1 MLICN
6 TRFRHPTF
14 LLLVLLTSVKASG
27 LPLYQFG
34 NPTADEQAYIELIN
48 QARTNPA
55 AEGARLA
62 TATAPDIL
70 AAYAQY
76 KVNLVVL
83 QNEFNAISA
92 APPLAPNAA
101 LTTAARGHSQWML
114 NNAIQSHNET
124 NPSNDTLQRIRAAG
138 YDEWFY
144 GENIYAYVKN
154 IGFGHAGFEVDW
166 ATAADGMLAG
176 RGHRANIHDSDFSEI
191 GVGSITGTNGQFGPQ
206 LVTQDFGSPFD
217 GQTFGTGVAFYDL
230 NSNNLYDVGE
240 GIAGLTVNVNGA
252 THYCTTATGGGWVVP
267 IPSAAA
273 TRTVTFSGLG
283 INQSKSLTVPSS
295 ANAKVDLK
303 LAYTPASITSAATAA
318 SGNVHTFT
326 FTAVGGATGYKW
338 NRWNSAAAQPENC
351 EAMTNVT
358 LTTNSGYQVVNTSVK
373 QEGAASFHL
382 VSPGT
387 IGNQIVELN
396 TLFHGQTSASLT
408 FQSRLRNSTA
418 SEHHKVQV
426 KQEGSSTW
434 QEVYNQD
441 GGIAEASFTLKTV
454 SLSTMVGKKF
464 RIRFILNFPGGNTF
478 SNTGDAN
485 GWFIDAI
492 SFFNVSTLSGNVSQT
507 LTGTSS
513 TFTPGAGNYLFSVA
527 PIISGIEFPSTDQPF
542 TATAPALTFSTWAA
556 TFETNNSLA
565 AGTISNNPNADYDKD
580 GRVNLIEYAF
590 GTSPLLANETAP
602 RIPILQPSSSHFI
615 IRYTRDTALTDIT
628 LLPVASSDFTT
639 WKSPGQS
646 GAAAGFTD
654 SVISTTATLEIHEAK
669 IPRTSGAKW
678 FMRLKVTKP

>member
-1 MLICN
+1 MLNYN
-6 TRFRHPTF
+6 TRFCHPSI
-14 LLLVLLTSVKASG
+14 LALVILTSVKANG
-27 LPLYQFG
+27 ITLYQFG

-48 QARTNPA
+48 RARTNPA

-76 KVNLVVL
+76 GVNLTTL
-83 QNEFNAISA
+83 QNEFNVIPA

-101 LTTAARGHSQWML
+101 LTNAARGHSQWML
-114 NNAIQSHNET
+114 NNAIQSHSET

-138 YDEWFY
+138 YDEWNY
-144 GENIYAYVKN
+144 GENVYAYVKN

-166 ATAADGMLAG
+166 AAGVDGMLVG
-176 RGHRANIHDSDFSEI
+176 RGHRENIHYSDFSEI
-191 GVGSITGTNGQFGPQ
+191 GVGSITGTNGTIGPQ
-206 LVTQDFGSPFD
+206 LVTQDFGFPFN

-230 NSNNLYDVGE
+230 NSNNFYDVGE
-240 GIAGLTVNVNGA
+240 GIAGLSVNVNGA
-252 THYCTTATGGGWVVP
+252 TYYCTTAVGGGWVVP
-267 IPSAAA
+267 IPDTAA

-283 INQSKSLTVPSS
+283 ISQNKSLAVPAS

-303 LAYTPASITSAATAA
+303 LAYTPPTITSAATAA
-318 SGNVHTFT
+318 SGKVHTFA

-338 NRWNSAAAQPENC
+338 NRWDTAIAQPENC
-351 EAMTNVT
+351 NAQTNVT
-358 LTTNSGYQVVNTSVK
+358 LTTNGSYQVVNTSVK
-373 QEGAASFHL
+373 QEGAACFHL
-382 VSPGT
+382 ASPGS

-396 TLFHGQTSASLT
+396 ALFHGQASASLT
-408 FQSRLRNSTA
+408 FQSRLRTSTV

-426 KQEGSSTW
+426 KQEGSTIW

-441 GGIAEASFTLKTV
+441 GGTAEASFTLKTI
-454 SLSTMVGKKF
+454 SLPTMVGKKF
-464 RIRFILNFPGGNTF
+464 RIRFVLNFPGGSTY
-478 SNTGDAN
+478 SNTGDAY

-492 SFFNVSTLSGNVSQT
+492 SFFNLSTLSANVSQT

-513 TFTPGAGNYLFSVA
+513 TFTPGVGSYLFSAA
-527 PIISGIEFPSTDQPF
+527 PIISGTEFPSTDQAF
-542 TATAPALTFSTWAA
+542 TAAAPALTFSTWAA
-556 TFETNNSLA
+556 TFETTNSLT

-590 GTSPLLANETAP
+590 GTSPLLGYEAAP
-602 RIPILQPSSSHFI
+602 RIPILQPSSSHFV
-615 IRYTRDTALTDIT
+615 IRYTRDTTLADIT
-628 LLPVASSDFTT
+628 LSPVASSDLTN

-646 GAAAGFTD
+646 GAAVGFTD
-654 SVISTTATLEIHEAK
+654 SVISTAATLETHEAI

-678 FMRLKVTKP
+678 FMRLMVTKP